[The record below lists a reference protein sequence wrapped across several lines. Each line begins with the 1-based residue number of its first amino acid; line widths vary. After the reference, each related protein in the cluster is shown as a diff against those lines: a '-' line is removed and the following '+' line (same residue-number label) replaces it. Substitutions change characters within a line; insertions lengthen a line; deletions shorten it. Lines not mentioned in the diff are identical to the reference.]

1 MQDADW
7 QLIIAHIYFIVKC
20 KPILHPMERI
30 YVLGIVALFVSVPL
44 AELACM
50 ELKLATLAV
59 VAAIVE

>member
-1 MQDADW
+1 
-7 QLIIAHIYFIVKC
+7 
-20 KPILHPMERI
+20 MERI

-59 VAAIVE
+59 VAAIVEWVVLSYQTVYCH